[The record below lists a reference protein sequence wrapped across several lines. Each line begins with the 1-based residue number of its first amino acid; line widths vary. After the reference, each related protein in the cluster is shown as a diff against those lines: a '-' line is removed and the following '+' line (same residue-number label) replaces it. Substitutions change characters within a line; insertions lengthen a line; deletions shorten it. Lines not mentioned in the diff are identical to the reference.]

1 MKKNKTINVAYYSEW
16 DEIRPWRDKLKLKNI
31 NLLQWPNQI
40 IYPEKIEVALV
51 WDAPVKFFQ
60 DLKNL
65 KLVHSLGAG
74 VDHINYN
81 ILEKDIKISRL
92 VDPDLSSQMAEYAI
106 MSVLICQRN
115 LFNYFKQNKLKIWK
129 QLGSATKKDF
139 PISILGYGKIGQF
152 INEQLNSLGFNTR
165 VWTRTRHKI
174 NNKNFYFGNEQLVE
188 CITGTKCLISLLPL
202 TKETRNLITLNE
214 FKALG
219 NNSYF
224 VNIGRGKT
232 IKENDLIYALKNN
245 IIKGAIVDVFEKEPL
260 AKNHVYWNMENIII
274 TPHIAAATRV
284 TDYAVDA
291 FAENIYLLYK
301 GKKLNNLISRQK
313 GY

>member
-16 DEIRPWRDKLKLKNI
+16 DDIRPWKEKLKLKNI
-31 NLLQWPNQI
+31 NLLQWPNEVI
-40 IYPEKIEVALV
+40 KPDEIELALV
-51 WDAPVKFFQ
+51 WDAPKNFWK

-74 VDHINYN
+74 VDHINYD
-81 ILEKDIKISRL
+81 ILDKNIKISRL
-92 VDPDLSSQMAEYAI
+92 VDPDLSAQMAEYAI

-129 QLGSATKKDF
+129 QLGSPSKKDF
-139 PISILGYGKIGQF
+139 PITILGYGKIGHF
-152 INEQLNSLGFNTR
+152 INKQLNALGFNTR
-165 VWTRTRHKI
+165 VWTRTKHKR
-174 NNKNFYFGNEQLVE
+174 NNKNFYFGSKQLLK
-188 CITGTKCLISLLPL
+188 CIKGTKCLISLLPL
-202 TKETRNLITLNE
+202 TKETRNLIALNE

-219 NNSYF
+219 NDSYF

-232 IKENDLIYALKNN
+232 IKEKDLIYALKNK

-260 AKNHVYWNMENIII
+260 KQKHPYWNMENIII

-284 TDYAVDA
+284 TDYAVED
-291 FAENIYLLYK
+291 FAKNISLLYQ